1 MNRRHFFSNSVA
13 LAGLPVLQGFT
24 AFQESGLPGKLVVLG
39 IEFWQYTG
47 QRMASEGFVGWIQ
60 SKPSQVYNE
69 GMPNPSDWKEQTGL
83 LDYSAIYLKILTSE
97 GLEGVYGPVDYEAAL
112 VVEKQ
117 LKQVLIGMNALAG
130 ELVWDKLYR
139 YNRHSR
145 AGHFM
150 MAISAIDNAL
160 WDLRG
165 KFFDAPVYK
174 LLGGPTRKE
183 VEFYGSCLGFS
194 VEPEEVKKRCLKVQ
208 EMGFRSQ
215 KWFFAYGSGDGKTG
229 WLRNVELVKTLRE
242 TLGNET
248 DLMFDAF
255 MGWDLDLAISW
266 AKETE
271 KYNPRWLEEPFMPTQ
286 HEAFQKLAEKTS
298 IPVATGEHLY
308 NRWEVLDYLKN
319 KSISVVQADPEWC
332 GGVTELVKICNL
344 ASAFDVQV
352 IPHGHNLKAAMH
364 VIASQSPAVCP
375 IGEFLI
381 NKMDHHYHFEK
392 NPPVIKN
399 GKIELSERPGFDTE
413 FDENKIKEKKKL
425 NF

>member
-13 LAGLPVLQGFT
+13 LAGLPVIQGFT
-24 AFQESGLPGKLVVLG
+24 TFQNSGLPGKLVISA
-39 IEFWQYTG
+39 IEFWQYSG

-130 ELVWDKLYR
+130 ELVWDKLFR

-208 EMGFRSQ
+208 KMGFRSQ
-215 KWFFAYGSGDGKTG
+215 KWFFAYGSGDGKAG
-229 WLRNVELVKTLRE
+229 WLKNVELVKTLRE

-255 MGWDLDLAISW
+255 MGWDLDLAVLW

-319 KSISVVQADPEWC
+319 KSISIVQADPEWC

-399 GKIELSERPGFDTE
+399 GKIELSERPGFDIE

-425 NF
+425 IL

>member
-13 LAGLPVLQGFT
+13 LAGLPVIQGFT
-24 AFQESGLPGKLVVLG
+24 PFQNSGLPGKLVISA
-39 IEFWQYTG
+39 IEFWQYSG

-130 ELVWDKLYR
+130 ELVWDKLFR

-208 EMGFRSQ
+208 KMGFRSQ
-215 KWFFAYGSGDGKTG
+215 KWFFAYGSGDGKAG
-229 WLRNVELVKTLRE
+229 WLKNVELVKTLRE

-255 MGWDLDLAISW
+255 MGWDLDLAVLW

-319 KSISVVQADPEWC
+319 KSISIVQADPEWC

-399 GKIELSERPGFDTE
+399 GKIELSERPGFDITS
-413 FDENKIKEKKKL
+413 NLMKIKLRRRK
-425 NF
+425 N